1 MRIIIL
7 LTVVALAGCASSGV
21 VQSGP
26 DTYVIARSEWG
37 FTSGSVHAARLT
49 QEASDYCRSAG
60 KVIKVTSV
68 QKNDV
73 QFGKTPAAEI
83 NFQCVDK

>member
-1 MRIIIL
+1 MKIIIL
-7 LTVVALAGCASSGV
+7 LTVAALAGCASSGV

>member
-1 MRIIIL
+1 MKIIIL